1 MKRSQFIRKR
11 EDCGSLNYIRMADLT
26 IQIVITKVYIAYLR
40 GGKFGNNYF
49 EKIFLNEKF
58 IEIKK
63 GKEEG
68 KVRIIATRN
77 ET

>member
-58 IEIKK
+58 IEIKR
-63 GKEEG
+63 GKTEED
-68 KVRIIATRN
+68 KVRIIARN

>member
-1 MKRSQFIRKR
+1 
-11 EDCGSLNYIRMADLT
+11 MADLT
-26 IQIVITKVYIAYLR
+26 IHNWPRKIYTAYLR

-68 KVRIIATRN
+68 KVRIIVTRN

>member
-1 MKRSQFIRKR
+1 
-11 EDCGSLNYIRMADLT
+11 MADLT
-26 IQIVITKVYIAYLR
+26 IHNWPRKIYTAYLR